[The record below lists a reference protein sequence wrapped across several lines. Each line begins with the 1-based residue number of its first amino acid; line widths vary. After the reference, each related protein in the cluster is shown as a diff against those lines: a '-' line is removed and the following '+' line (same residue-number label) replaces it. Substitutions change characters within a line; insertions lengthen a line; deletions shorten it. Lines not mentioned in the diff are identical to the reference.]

1 MLKRELKRKL
11 KRYNNNKI
19 ILVLQI
25 LTGGDLFV
33 TRYTFVTPLIIL
45 NVKIQRKF
53 YQSYK
58 INNLLFSVTYL
69 FLLHFE
75 DFLCV
80 CTCKLDDGVT
90 NIDWWW

>member
-1 MLKRELKRKL
+1 M
-11 KRYNNNKI
+11 
-19 ILVLQI
+19 VLQI

-33 TRYTFVTPLIIL
+33 TRYTFVTPLIIQ
-45 NVKIQRKF
+45 NVELQRMYNK
-53 YQSYK
+53 SNK
-58 INNLLFSVTYL
+58 RNDLLFFVTYL